1 MPAPFPRA
9 RFSESTIS
17 DAVWDRLVGEVERLG
32 RVSYSADFVVA
43 EGPEGTHVSLAFLA
57 GVAIFPATITG
68 HTGTKHAWTELN
80 AQASTSSGGGRT
92 GTATDN
98 PAIDLYNRAFANGT
112 LVFLVQ
118 STYVDSGAT
127 KPAMAIIPIGPMP
140 TAKNQV
146 SIAKEDPDNASKYIP
161 EWNWDRWRGS

>member
-1 MPAPFPRA
+1 VIRLPRA
-9 RFSESTIS
+9 SPGTVYSVPGDIWNALAE
-17 DAVWDRLVGEVERLG
+17 AVERSDNLTVGAPLALRTAQGG
-32 RVSYSADFVVA
+32 R
-43 EGPEGTHVSLAFLA
+43 SLTLRGLF

-161 EWNWDRWRGS
+161 EWNWDRWRGP